1 MNDAESIRMVAGIEC
16 INVSAWKD
24 VLTTLLEAPS
34 PYRTTWTLHL

>member
-1 MNDAESIRMVAGIEC
+1 MNDAESIPMVTGIEC

-34 PYRTTWTLHL
+34 PYKITWTLRL